1 VKRAVPVRM
10 PDWDEK
16 ELPTTKQIDV
26 YLLFWD
32 RQQKQLARDP
42 GIGFIQESFWLDPEV
57 LEVSAYEAGCLRAG
71 HPDRARFIRRLIATY
86 HKRKSSDQISVD
98 APAVL
103 LSTTETAL
111 TASPS
116 LQRQVLRPSTRIAYP
131 ETELSPAKV
140 NEVSRAE
147 GLGICWQ
154 PGNVYRIGRTVNQ
167 KTCLVQ
173 FDCSGRELAR
183 YGSW

>member
-1 VKRAVPVRM
+1 M
-10 PDWDEK
+10 PDWDEE
-16 ELPTTKQIDV
+16 ELPTTKQV
-26 YLLFWD
+26 EAYLLFWD
-32 RQQKQLARDP
+32 HKQKQLARDP
-42 GIGFIQESFWLDPEV
+42 GIGFIQKSFWVDPEV
-57 LEVSAYEAGCLRAG
+57 LEVSAYEAGCLRGG
-71 HPDRARFIRRLIATY
+71 HPDRALFVRRLIATF
-86 HKRKSSDQISVD
+86 HKRRSSDHISVD
-98 APAVL
+98 APAVR
-103 LSTTETAL
+103 LSTTEAVL

-116 LQRQVLRPSTRIAYP
+116 TQRQVLQPPSKRIAYP

-173 FDCSGRELAR
+173 FDCYGRELAR